1 MGMAGGQNGSE
12 LMILMAMMTLILW
25 ILIKIENL
33 YGKMMGK
40 ASLKAAGVIN
50 YRIFSFKTAVY
61 L

>member
-33 YGKMMGK
+33 YG
-40 ASLKAAGVIN
+40 
-50 YRIFSFKTAVY
+50 
-61 L
+61 